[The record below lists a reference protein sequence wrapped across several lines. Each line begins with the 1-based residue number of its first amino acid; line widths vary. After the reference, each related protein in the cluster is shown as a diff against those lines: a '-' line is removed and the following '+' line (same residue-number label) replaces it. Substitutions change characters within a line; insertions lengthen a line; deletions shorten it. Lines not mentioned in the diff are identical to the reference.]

1 MKLTTPDPI
10 EEWVSFTV
18 NEQIDDFK
26 ERRITLHVA
35 YQALT
40 GLKNRTSLPTRGEI
54 AELIEDKYCE
64 LNQLQK
70 GRDYYETTKRRAL
83 LSPARSR

>member
-10 EEWVSFTV
+10 EEWVSSV
-18 NEQIDDFK
+18 VKEQIDDFK

-54 AELIEDKYCE
+54 AELIEAKYVE
-64 LNQLQK
+64 LNQLHA
-70 GRDYYETTKRRAL
+70 RR
-83 LSPARSR
+83 R